1 MLKLNREKP
10 NTRICLETKDHSG
23 TARRGHR
30 FHRGTRD
37 GRNPQGMTS
46 TCDQV
51 EGGKGGG
58 TKSWDTSTDAGTG
71 RGAQRKGVEAGGWWV
86 HTTSR
91 WTPFHASR
99 GGREQVQERGATK
112 MNAADGGELG

>member
-1 MLKLNREKP
+1 MLKLNREKT

-37 GRNPQGMTS
+37 GQTPHGMTS

-71 RGAQRKGVEAGGWWV
+71 REAQRKGVEAGGFI
-86 HTTSR
+86 R
-91 WTPFHASR
+91 RP
-99 GGREQVQERGATK
+99 GGRRFMPVEEVGSRCKREGQQK
-112 MNAADGGELG
+112 